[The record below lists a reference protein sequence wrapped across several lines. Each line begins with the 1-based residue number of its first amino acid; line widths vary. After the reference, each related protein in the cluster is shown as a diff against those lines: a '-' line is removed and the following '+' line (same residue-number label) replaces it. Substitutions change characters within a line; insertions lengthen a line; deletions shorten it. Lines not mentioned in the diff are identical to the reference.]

1 MKTSFLFQ
9 AFALFFIAC
18 GDPGDSGG
26 QDDGDGD
33 QESSGGSTATGGD
46 SGVGGSDGGSG
57 SGGETESG
65 GGPSAGGNSG
75 TGGSS
80 TGGSTGGS
88 STGGSNPGGSGPGG
102 SGPGG
107 SQNADGG
114 AQGEIDID
122 GIGKLCVDDTCPA
135 GLTPTIIELCGS
147 ASCTMGCA
155 CHLPCEENS
164 TICPEGTECL
174 SLSDVSVDV
183 CF

>member
-75 TGGSS
+75 TGGS
-80 TGGSTGGS
+80 STGGS